1 MTSTP
6 AHNASGLILRDLSRR
21 VQQQTLLQGLSL
33 EVAPGEILALL
44 GPSGC
49 GKSTTLRLIAGLDR
63 ASSGEIRLGGKAI
76 THLPPAQRQVAMV
89 FQSYALFPHLSVE
102 RNLSLGMELRG
113 VPRSEIL
120 REVEQVLGLLQL
132 EGLRLRRPAELS
144 GGQRQ
149 RVALARAL
157 LRKPAL
163 FLLDEPMSNLDA
175 QLREDLRGELRTL
188 LHSTGVPVVYVTH
201 DQHEA
206 MGLADRIAVLR
217 DGQLQQIGTAE
228 ALYNRP
234 ANRFVASFLGNPTI
248 NLIDTPQ
255 QQLGLRPERLELAAS
270 ESDPG
275 PGWSALE
282 GTVSHREWLGD
293 RVITHVNCP
302 GQGTL
307 KVVGDSASTDG
318 TVQLRWRQSDELRFE
333 RESGR
338 LLPHGDELTKR
349 SR

>member
-1 MTSTP
+1 MTTTP
-6 AHNASGLILRDLSRR
+6 TTKGAGLELHRLSRR
-21 VQQQTLLQGLSL
+21 VQQQTLLDQLTL
-33 EVAPGEILALL
+33 EVPPGEILALL

-49 GKSTTLRLIAGLDR
+49 GKSTTLRLIAGLDP
-63 ASSGEIRLGGKAI
+63 ASSGEIRLGGAVI

-113 VPRSEIL
+113 VPKSEIARDL
-120 REVEQVLGLLQL
+120 DQVLALLQL
-132 EGLRLRRPAELS
+132 EELRTRRPAALS

-188 LHSTGVPVVYVTH
+188 LRSTGVPVVYVTH

-217 DGQLQQIGTAE
+217 EGKLQQIGTAE
-228 ALYNRP
+228 ELYNTP
-234 ANRFVASFLGNPTI
+234 TNRFVASFLGNPTI
-248 NLIDTPQ
+248 NLIDTAEL
-255 QQLGLRPERLELAAS
+255 QLGLRPERLELAPA
-270 ESDPG
+270 ETPIAR
-275 PGWSALE
+275 GWSALE
-282 GTVSHREWLGD
+282 GRLSHREWLGD
-293 RVITHVNCP
+293 RVISHVHCP
-302 GQGTL
+302 GHGTL
-307 KVVGDSASTDG
+307 KVIGDAGPIADA
-318 TVQLRWRQSDELRFE
+318 VQVRWRQDAELRFE
-333 RESGR
+333 RESGV
-338 LLPHGDELTKR
+338 LLPLTTR
-349 SR
+349 SQ

>member
-1 MTSTP
+1 MTQSLNTSTT
-6 AHNASGLILRDLSRR
+6 AGLRLRELSRR
-21 VQQQTLLQGLSL
+21 VQQQTLLDRLTL

-63 ASSGEIRLGGKAI
+63 ASSGEIELGGSVI
-76 THLPPAQRQVAMV
+76 TQLPPAQRQVAMV

-113 VPRSEIL
+113 VPRAEIARDL
-120 REVEQVLGLLQL
+120 EQVLALLQL
-132 EGLRLRRPAELS
+132 EGLRQRRPAELS

-188 LHSTGVPVVYVTH
+188 LRSTGVPVVYVTH

-217 DGQLQQIGTAE
+217 EGRLQQIGTASE
-228 ALYNRP
+228 LYNTP
-234 ANRFVASFLGNPTI
+234 TNRFVASFLGNPSI
-248 NLIDTPQ
+248 NLIETPDR
-255 QQLGLRPERLELAAS
+255 QLGLRPERLSLAPAGS
-270 ESDPG
+270 SCE
-275 PGWSALE
+275 PGWSMLE
-282 GTVSHREWLGD
+282 GTISHREWLGD
-293 RVITHVNCP
+293 RVITHVHCP
-302 GQGTL
+302 GQGNL
-307 KVVGDSASTDG
+307 KVVGDAG
-318 TVQLRWRQSDELRFE
+318 QAAGPVQVHWRHEDALSFE
-333 RESGR
+333 RDGDGR
-338 LLPHGDELTKR
+338 LLPLTTR
-349 SR
+349 SQ

>member
-1 MTSTP
+1 MTTTLTTKG
-6 AHNASGLILRDLSRR
+6 AGLELHRLSRR
-21 VQQQTLLQGLSL
+21 VQQQTLLDQLTL
-33 EVAPGEILALL
+33 EVPPGEILALL

-49 GKSTTLRLIAGLDR
+49 GKSTTLRLIAGLDP
-63 ASSGEIRLGGKAI
+63 ASSGEIRLGGAVI

-113 VPRSEIL
+113 VPKAEIARDL
-120 REVEQVLGLLQL
+120 DQVLALLQL
-132 EGLRLRRPAELS
+132 EELRTRRPAALS

-188 LHSTGVPVVYVTH
+188 LRSTGVPVVYVTH

-217 DGQLQQIGTAE
+217 EGQLQQIGTAE
-228 ALYNRP
+228 ELYNTP
-234 ANRFVASFLGNPTI
+234 TNRFVASFLGNPTI
-248 NLIDTPQ
+248 NLIDTAEL
-255 QQLGLRPERLELAAS
+255 QLGLRPERLELAPAGT
-270 ESDPG
+270 PIAH
-275 PGWSALE
+275 GWSARE
-282 GTVSHREWLGD
+282 GQLSHREWLGD
-293 RVITHVNCP
+293 RVISHVHCP
-302 GQGTL
+302 GHGTL
-307 KVVGDSASTDG
+307 KVIGDAGPIADA
-318 TVQLRWRQSDELRFE
+318 VQVRWRQHAELRFE
-333 RESGR
+333 RESGV
-338 LLPHGDELTKR
+338 LLPLTTR
-349 SR
+349 SQ

>member
-1 MTSTP
+1 MTTGPTIP
-6 AHNASGLILRDLSRR
+6 AAGLVLHRLSRS
-21 VQQQTLLQGLSL
+21 VQQQTLLDQLSL

-49 GKSTTLRLIAGLDR
+49 GKSTTLRLIAGLDPV
-63 ASSGEIRLGGKAI
+63 SSGEIRLGGKLI

-113 VPRSEIL
+113 VPRGEIARDL
-120 REVEQVLGLLQL
+120 DQVLALLQL
-132 EGLRLRRPAELS
+132 EELRTRRPAALS

-188 LHSTGVPVVYVTH
+188 LRSTGVPVVYVTH

-217 DGQLQQIGTAE
+217 AGQLQQIGTAE
-228 ALYNRP
+228 ELYNTP
-234 ANRFVASFLGNPTI
+234 TNRFVASFLGNPTI
-248 NLIDTPQ
+248 NLIDTAEL
-255 QQLGLRPERLELAAS
+255 QLGLRPERLDLAPAGT
-270 ESDPG
+270 PTA

-282 GTVSHREWLGD
+282 GRLSHREWLGD
-293 RVITHVNCP
+293 RVISHVHCP
-302 GQGTL
+302 GHGTL
-307 KVVGDSASTDG
+307 KVIGDAG
-318 TVQLRWRQSDELRFE
+318 PAAEAVQVRWRQEAELRFE
-333 RESGR
+333 RESGA
-338 LLPHGDELTKR
+338 LLPLTTR

>member
-1 MTSTP
+1 MTQSLTTQP
-6 AHNASGLILRDLSRR
+6 REGLVLHELSRR
-21 VQQQTLLQGLSL
+21 VQQQTLLDRLTL

-63 ASSGEIRLGGKAI
+63 ASSGEIRLGGAAI

-113 VPRSEIL
+113 VPASEIARDL
-120 REVEQVLGLLQL
+120 EQVLALLQL
-132 EGLRLRRPAELS
+132 EGLRQRRPAALS

-188 LHSTGVPVVYVTH
+188 LRSTGVPVVYVTH

-217 DGQLQQIGTAE
+217 EGRLQQIGSPE
-228 ALYNRP
+228 ALYNTP
-234 ANRFVASFLGNPTI
+234 ANRFVASFLGNPSI
-248 NLIDTPQ
+248 NLIDTGDR
-255 QQLGLRPERLELAAS
+255 QLGLRPERLHLAPAGS
-270 ESDPG
+270 MAE
-275 PGWSALE
+275 PGWAVLE
-282 GTVSHREWLGD
+282 GSLSHREWLGD
-293 RVITHVNCP
+293 RVITHVSCP

-307 KVVGDSASTDG
+307 KVVDDAGLAAG
-318 TVQLRWRQSDELRFE
+318 PIQVRWREEEALNFE

-338 LLPHGDELTKR
+338 LLPLTTH
-349 SR
+349 SQ

>member
-1 MTSTP
+1 MTTTP
-6 AHNASGLILRDLSRR
+6 PALAGGLVLHRLSRR
-21 VQQQTLLQGLSL
+21 VQQQTLLDQLSL

-49 GKSTTLRLIAGLDR
+49 GKSTTLRLIAGLDPVS
-63 ASSGEIRLGGKAI
+63 AGEIRLGGAAI

-113 VPRSEIL
+113 VPKAEIARDL
-120 REVEQVLGLLQL
+120 DQVLALLQL
-132 EGLRLRRPAELS
+132 EELRSRRPAALS

-188 LHSTGVPVVYVTH
+188 LRSTGVPVVYVTH

-217 DGQLQQIGTAE
+217 AGQLQQIGSAQE
-228 ALYNRP
+228 LYNTP
-234 ANRFVASFLGNPTI
+234 INRFVASFLGNPTI
-248 NLIDTPQ
+248 NLIDTAEV
-255 QQLGLRPERLELAAS
+255 QLGLRPERLELAATGT
-270 ESDPG
+270 PIA

-282 GTVSHREWLGD
+282 GKLSHREWLGD
-293 RVITHVNCP
+293 RVISHVHCS
-302 GQGTL
+302 GHG
-307 KVVGDSASTDG
+307 VE
-318 TVQLRWRQSDELRFE
+318 SDQ
-333 RESGR
+333 
-338 LLPHGDELTKR
+338 
-349 SR
+349 